1 MPITPKSRLLE
12 TSSCPQSTWYIRVGV
27 MQERDHDDEVVNHTP
42 RDNVNP
48 KHQREALQVLVEEV
62 KTSDCRQTADIAQQH
77 S

>member
-1 MPITPKSRLLE
+1 
-12 TSSCPQSTWYIRVGV
+12 